1 MDDNFTIF
9 DAVRSPE
16 LARQVALRREAS
28 HKSSPSMVE
37 LHESNIGRE
46 IAHTP
51 QMLAFAKLC

>member
-1 MDDNFTIF
+1 MDENFTIF

-16 LARQVALRREAS
+16 LARQVALRKEAS
-28 HKSSPSMVE
+28 RKSDPSVVK

-46 IAHTP
+46 ISRTP

>member
-1 MDDNFTIF
+1 MDENFTIF

-28 HKSSPSMVE
+28 HKSNPSMAN

-46 IAHTP
+46 IARTP
-51 QMLAFAKLC
+51 QMVAFMRIC